1 MYSPRR
7 FDKAQGSRG
16 TVKEF
21 SGISWLWRSE
31 IPKTVWSIERVGAKV
46 ACFSWQIFLLDV
58 HVFKKMH
65 KIFMCTWGIF
75 HHDYIFVRV
84 TRPKDEHDCT
94 EEMKHYREEE
104 PASASGT
111 GLTGVSKE

>member
-1 MYSPRR
+1 MYSKKCTK
-7 FDKAQGSRG
+7 FSCALG
-16 TVKEF
+16 EF
-21 SGISWLWRSE
+21 
-31 IPKTVWSIERVGAKV
+31 
-46 ACFSWQIFLLDV
+46 
-58 HVFKKMH
+58 
-65 KIFMCTWGIF
+65 F

>member
-1 MYSPRR
+1 LANILVGCACIQ
-7 FDKAQGSRG
+7 KNAQN
-16 TVKEF
+16 F
-21 SGISWLWRSE
+21 H
-31 IPKTVWSIERVGAKV
+31 
-46 ACFSWQIFLLDV
+46 V
-58 HVFKKMH
+58 HLGNF
-65 KIFMCTWGIF
+65 F